1 MDKQKI
7 ENKFIYFISLLGM
20 VTILVLIAYF
30 FFLRNV
36 EVDIMDNAQYTYV
49 GENGNASV
57 VVSAKQGEL
66 NQRMQDFL
74 DSVKYEVSPSS
85 DLSNGDTIHVTATYD
100 EALANQ
106 YHYKPKSVEADVV
119 VEGLANRYLSLKD
132 IPKTLIKDGENAALD
147 YVKDNQDE
155 IYELD
160 GKEEKTPSLDK
171 MKIVY
176 SAYLKSNQKKNSDR
190 FVYIVSMNYS
200 SEILYY
206 MVCIPNINDSNEIDT
221 HNIYGEKAYLTQ
233 EELDGKDFNGYVD
246 RVYSSKYQ
254 IEQKNKEVV
263 DNVIK
268 LRNDGFEENTKNVL
282 LFFCGKFEFFC

>member
-1 MDKQKI
+1 MDKQKV

-20 VTILVLIAYF
+20 VMILVLIAYF

-74 DSVKYEVSPSS
+74 NSVKYEVSPSS

-106 YHYKPKSVEADVV
+106 YHYKPKSIEANVV
-119 VEGLANRYLSLKD
+119 VEGLANRYLALQD
-132 IPKTLIKDGENAALD
+132 IPKTLIQDGRNAALD
-147 YVKDNQDE
+147 YVKENQDA
-155 IYELD
+155 IYKLD

-190 FVYIVSMNYS
+190 FVYIVQMTYD
-200 SEILYY
+200 SEVLYY

-254 IEQKNKEVV
+254 IEQKNKEV
-263 DNVIK
+263 D
-268 LRNDGFEENTKNVL
+268 D
-282 LFFCGKFEFFC
+282 FFILVYSLILQNQVFRFHEIQL

>member
-7 ENKFIYFISLLGM
+7 ENKTIYFISLLSM
-20 VTILVLIAYF
+20 VCILVLIAYF

-36 EVDIMDNAQYTYV
+36 EIDIMANAQYTYT

-57 VVSAKQGEL
+57 VVSPKQGDL
-66 NQRMQDFL
+66 NQRTQDFL
-74 DSVKYEVSPSS
+74 NSVKYEVSPNT

-106 YHYKPKSVEADVV
+106 YHYKPKSVETDVK
-119 VEGLANRYLSLKD
+119 VEGLANRYKALED
-132 IPKTLIKDGENAALD
+132 IPKTLIREGKDATIE
-147 YVKDNQDE
+147 YVKENEDS
-155 IYELD
+155 IYSLE
-160 GKEEKTPSLDK
+160 GKNEKVPNLDK

-176 SAYLKSNQKKNSDR
+176 SAYLKSNQKNNSDR
-190 FVYIVSMNYS
+190 FVYIVYMNYS

-206 MVCIPNINDSNEIDT
+206 MVCIPNINDSDEIDT

-233 EELDGKDFNGYVD
+233 DELEDKDFVGYVN

-254 IEQKNKEVV
+254 IEQSK
-263 DNVIK
+263 
-268 LRNDGFEENTKNVL
+268 
-282 LFFCGKFEFFC
+282 

>member
-20 VTILVLIAYF
+20 VMILVLIAYF

-74 DSVKYEVSPSS
+74 NSVKYEVSPSS

-106 YHYKPKSVEADVV
+106 YHYKPKSIEADVI
-119 VEGLANRYLSLKD
+119 VEGLANRYLALQD
-132 IPKTLIKDGENAALD
+132 IPKTLIQDGRNAALD
-147 YVKDNQDE
+147 YVKENQDA
-155 IYELD
+155 IYKLD

-190 FVYIVSMNYS
+190 FVYIVQMTYD
-200 SEILYY
+200 SEVLYY

-254 IEQKNKEVV
+254 IEQKNKEV
-263 DNVIK
+263 D
-268 LRNDGFEENTKNVL
+268 D
-282 LFFCGKFEFFC
+282 FFILVYSLILQNQVFRFHEIQS

>member
-20 VTILVLIAYF
+20 VMILVLIAYF

-74 DSVKYEVSPSS
+74 NSVKYEVSPSS

-106 YHYKPKSVEADVV
+106 YHYKPKSIEANVV
-119 VEGLANRYLSLKD
+119 VEGLANRYLALQD
-132 IPKTLIKDGENAALD
+132 IPKTLIQDGRNAALD
-147 YVKDNQDE
+147 YVKENQDA
-155 IYELD
+155 IYKLD

-190 FVYIVSMNYS
+190 FVYIVQMTYD
-200 SEILYY
+200 SEVLYY

-233 EELDGKDFNGYVD
+233 DELDGKDFNGYVD

-254 IEQKNKEVV
+254 IEQKNKEV
-263 DNVIK
+263 D
-268 LRNDGFEENTKNVL
+268 D
-282 LFFCGKFEFFC
+282 FFILVYSLILQNQVFRFHEIQS

>member
-7 ENKFIYFISLLGM
+7 ENKFIYFISLLSM
-20 VTILVLIAYF
+20 VTILILIAYF

-36 EVDIMDNAQYTYV
+36 EVDIMDNAQYAYV

-74 DSVKYEVSPSS
+74 NSVKYEVSPNT

-106 YHYKPKSVEADVV
+106 YHYQPKSVETDIV
-119 VEGLANRYLSLKD
+119 VEGLANRYKALED
-132 IPKTLIKDGENAALD
+132 IPKFLITDGKDAAIE
-147 YVKDNQDE
+147 YVKANDDS
-155 IYELD
+155 IYSLE
-160 GKEEKTPSLDK
+160 GKKEKTPNLDK
-171 MKIVY
+171 VKIVY
-176 SAYLKSNQKKNSDR
+176 SAYLKSNQKNNSDR
-190 FVYIVSMNYS
+190 FVYIVQMNYA

-206 MVCIPNINDSNEIDT
+206 MVCIPNINDSNEIDV

-233 EELDGKDFNGYVD
+233 DELNNKDFSGYVD

-254 IEQKNKEVV
+254 IEENK
-263 DNVIK
+263 
-268 LRNDGFEENTKNVL
+268 
-282 LFFCGKFEFFC
+282 

>member
-20 VTILVLIAYF
+20 VMILVLIAYF

-74 DSVKYEVSPSS
+74 NSVKYEVSPSS

-106 YHYKPKSVEADVV
+106 YHYKPKSIEADVV
-119 VEGLANRYLSLKD
+119 VEGLANRYLALQD
-132 IPKTLIKDGENAALD
+132 IPKTLIQDGRNAALD
-147 YVKDNQDE
+147 YVKENQDA
-155 IYELD
+155 IYKLD

-190 FVYIVSMNYS
+190 FAYIVQMTYD
-200 SEILYY
+200 SEVLYY

-254 IEQKNKEVV
+254 IEQKKQGAVT
-263 DNVIK
+263 NVIK
-268 LRNDGFEENTKNVL
+268 LRNDEPSRYYCLDGIFI
-282 LFFCGKFEFFC
+282 

>member
-263 DNVIK
+263 D
-268 LRNDGFEENTKNVL
+268 
-282 LFFCGKFEFFC
+282 FFILVYSSILQNQVFRFHEIQS

>member
-7 ENKFIYFISLLGM
+7 ENKTIYFISLLSM
-20 VTILVLIAYF
+20 VCILVLIAYF

-36 EVDIMDNAQYTYV
+36 EIDIMANAQYTYT

-57 VVSAKQGEL
+57 VVSPKQGDL
-66 NQRMQDFL
+66 NQRTQDFL
-74 DSVKYEVSPSS
+74 NSVKYEVSPNT

-106 YHYKPKSVEADVV
+106 YHYKPKSVETDVK
-119 VEGLANRYLSLKD
+119 VEGLANRYKALED
-132 IPKTLIKDGENAALD
+132 IPKTLIREGKDATIE
-147 YVKDNQDE
+147 YVKENEDS
-155 IYELD
+155 IYSLE
-160 GKEEKTPSLDK
+160 GKNEKVPNLDK

-176 SAYLKSNQKKNSDR
+176 SAYLKSNQKNNSDR
-190 FVYIVSMNYS
+190 FVYIVYMNHS

-206 MVCIPNINDSNEIDT
+206 MVCIPNINDSDEIDT

-233 EELDGKDFNGYVD
+233 DELEDKDFAGYVN

-254 IEQKNKEVV
+254 IEQSK
-263 DNVIK
+263 
-268 LRNDGFEENTKNVL
+268 
-282 LFFCGKFEFFC
+282 

>member
-1 MDKQKI
+1 MDKQKV

-20 VTILVLIAYF
+20 VMILVLIAYF

-74 DSVKYEVSPSS
+74 NSVKYEVSPSS

-106 YHYKPKSVEADVV
+106 YHYKPKSIEANVV
-119 VEGLANRYLSLKD
+119 VEGLANRYLALQD
-132 IPKTLIKDGENAALD
+132 IPKTLIQDGRNAALD
-147 YVKDNQDE
+147 YVKENQDA
-155 IYELD
+155 IYKLD

-190 FVYIVSMNYS
+190 FVYIVQMTYD
-200 SEILYY
+200 SEVLYY

-254 IEQKNKEVV
+254 IEQKKNKEV
-263 DNVIK
+263 D
-268 LRNDGFEENTKNVL
+268 D
-282 LFFCGKFEFFC
+282 FFILVYSLILQNQVFRFHEIQS

>member
-1 MDKQKI
+1 MDKQKV

-20 VTILVLIAYF
+20 VMILVLIAYF

-74 DSVKYEVSPSS
+74 NSVKYEVSPSS

-106 YHYKPKSVEADVV
+106 YHYKPKSIEANVV
-119 VEGLANRYLSLKD
+119 VEGLANRYLALQD
-132 IPKTLIKDGENAALD
+132 IPKTLIQDGRNAALD
-147 YVKDNQDE
+147 YVKENQDA
-155 IYELD
+155 IYKLD

-190 FVYIVSMNYS
+190 FVYIVQMTYD
-200 SEILYY
+200 SEVLYY

-233 EELDGKDFNGYVD
+233 DELDSKDFNGYVD

-254 IEQKNKEVV
+254 IEQKNREV
-263 DNVIK
+263 D
-268 LRNDGFEENTKNVL
+268 D
-282 LFFCGKFEFFC
+282 FFILVYSLILQNQVFRFHEIQS

>member
-1 MDKQKI
+1 MDKQKV

-20 VTILVLIAYF
+20 VMILVLIAYF

-74 DSVKYEVSPSS
+74 NSVKYEVSPSS

-106 YHYKPKSVEADVV
+106 YHYKPKSIEANVV
-119 VEGLANRYLSLKD
+119 VEGLANRYLALQD
-132 IPKTLIKDGENAALD
+132 IPKTLIQDGRNAALD
-147 YVKDNQDE
+147 YVKENQDA
-155 IYELD
+155 IYKLD

-190 FVYIVSMNYS
+190 FVYIVQMTYD
-200 SEILYY
+200 SEVLYY

-254 IEQKNKEVV
+254 IEQKKNKEV
-263 DNVIK
+263 DN
-268 LRNDGFEENTKNVL
+268 
-282 LFFCGKFEFFC
+282 FFILVYSLILQNQVFRFHEIQS

>member
-1 MDKQKI
+1 MMDKQKV

-20 VTILVLIAYF
+20 VMILVLIAYF

-74 DSVKYEVSPSS
+74 NSVKYEVSPSS

-106 YHYKPKSVEADVV
+106 YHYKPKSIEADVV
-119 VEGLANRYLSLKD
+119 VEGLANRYLALQD
-132 IPKTLIKDGENAALD
+132 IPKTLIQDGRNAALD
-147 YVKDNQDE
+147 YVKENQDA
-155 IYELD
+155 IYKLD

-190 FVYIVSMNYS
+190 FVYIVQMTYD
-200 SEILYY
+200 SEVLYY

-233 EELDGKDFNGYVD
+233 DELDGKDFNGYVD

-254 IEQKNKEVV
+254 IEQKKIEKSTT
-263 DNVIK
+263 NVIK
-268 LRNDGFEENTKNVL
+268 LRNGIFEGNTKNVL
-282 LFFCGKFEFFC
+282 LFFL